1 MKLFSFSIW
10 IIATRIID
18 LICTYLYTPDLKNEA
33 SFIISVLGFQWI
45 VFIVFNLAL
54 VFSVLYC
61 RKRASASKID
71 LYPKNINGNFITY
84 LGCILVGKKCTF
96 NQLLY
101 QLPRK
106 VVIEFY
112 IGKIIGDCLIG
123 FGFITTLMWFLFYS
137 SPRFRELYAT
147 EYVYLVLFGL
157 VFIVHFLWLIEIVI
171 NYTKTMRK

>member
-61 RKRASASKID
+61 RKRTSASEID

-84 LGCILVGKKCTF
+84 LGCILVGKSTS
-96 NQLLY
+96 NSAVV
-101 QLPRK
+101 LPP
-106 VVIEFY
+106 
-112 IGKIIGDCLIG
+112 
-123 FGFITTLMWFLFYS
+123 S
-137 SPRFRELYAT
+137 A
-147 EYVYLVLFGL
+147 
-157 VFIVHFLWLIEIVI
+157 
-171 NYTKTMRK
+171 